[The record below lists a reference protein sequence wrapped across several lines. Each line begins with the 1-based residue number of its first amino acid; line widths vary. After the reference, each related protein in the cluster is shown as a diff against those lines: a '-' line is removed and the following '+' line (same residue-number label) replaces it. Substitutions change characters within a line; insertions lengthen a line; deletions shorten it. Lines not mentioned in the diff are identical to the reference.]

1 MRDRDKLMLGALA
14 GAGAIWGTRA
24 WLRYR
29 RRIDLAD
36 RVVIVTGASSGHGFM
51 VAQHAAE
58 RGAHLVIA
66 ARDEGQLRAAEAD
79 LLRMGAASVLAVPT
93 DITDQ
98 AQVQA
103 MVDRAIQRYG
113 RVDIL
118 INNAGII
125 SVGPVEAMTIDD
137 FRAVMATN
145 FWGPLYATLAVV
157 PHMKARQFGRIGNVV
172 SIGGLR
178 AVPHLLPY
186 TASKFALTGLTDG
199 LRAELARDNIL
210 VTGIYPSTMRTGG
223 HAHAL
228 FKGQQQAEFTWFA
241 LGDSVPGLSVS
252 AEGVA
257 RRLWRAVCDGEPQV
271 VVGWP
276 ARVVVALQALFPNEV
291 TELMT
296 LVDRLVLPASTNV
309 EAPAVR
315 GEQLRGTIP
324 DLLNRAVPPAARPSS
339 AG

>member
-1 MRDRDKLMLGALA
+1 MRDRDKFMLGALA

-24 WLRYR
+24 WLRSR

-51 VAQHAAE
+51 VAQHAAG
-58 RGAHLVIA
+58 RGAHLAIA
-66 ARDEGQLRAAEAD
+66 ARDEGQLREAEAD

-103 MVDRAIQRYG
+103 MVDRAIARYG

-125 SVGPVEAMTIDD
+125 TVGPVEAMTIDD

-145 FWGPLYATLAVV
+145 FWGPLYATTAVL
-157 PHMKARQFGRIGNVV
+157 PHMKARRFGRIGNVV
-172 SIGGLR
+172 SFGGLR
-178 AVPHLLPY
+178 AVPHMLPY

-223 HAHAL
+223 HTHAL
-228 FKGQQQAEFTWFA
+228 FKGQRQAEFTWFA
-241 LGDSVPGLSVS
+241 LGDSVPVLSTS
-252 AEGVA
+252 ADRVA
-257 RRLWRAVCDGEPQV
+257 RRLWRAVCDGEPKV
-271 VVGWP
+271 IVGWP
-276 ARVVVALQALFPNEV
+276 ARAIVVLQALFPDEV
-291 TELMT
+291 AELMT
-296 LVDRLVLPASTNV
+296 LVDQLVLPASDNV

-324 DLLNRAVPPAARPSS
+324 DLLNRAVPPAARPGP